1 MLLAAQWGTGQ
12 VFFSILWFF
21 LFMMWIWLI
30 FVIFGDIVRSDD
42 LSGGAKA
49 IWSILIIFLP
59 YLGIFAY
66 LIIRGGGMAK
76 RQARDARA
84 ADATTQAY
92 IRDAAGTNTAAD
104 QLGTL
109 AELHA
114 AGKLDDAEY
123 ASAKARVLG

>member
-76 RQARDARA
+76 RQARDASA
-84 ADATTQAY
+84 ADAMTQAY